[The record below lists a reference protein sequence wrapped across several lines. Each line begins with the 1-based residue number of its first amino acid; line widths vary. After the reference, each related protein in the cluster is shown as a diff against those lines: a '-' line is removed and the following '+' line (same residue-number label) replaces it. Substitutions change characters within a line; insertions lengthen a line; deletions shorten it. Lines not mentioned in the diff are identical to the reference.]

1 MLLWAKLLSSLAT
14 PHARQEEGIVQVVES
29 MRGRFKTLLS
39 MLGLADGYGLAGNA
53 DSLEF

>member
-1 MLLWAKLLSSLAT
+1 MFLWAKPLSSLDT
-14 PHARQEEGIVQVVES
+14 PHTRQEEGIVQVVES